1 MNCHSDPERSE
12 WEESPHFVRSATRHQ
27 QRTRLTTSNQQPKVI
42 SDHDQA
48 RDYRLPLFLLSA
60 FVILCDRLSK
70 NAIIHRIRPGYDI
83 KIIPGVFRLS
93 HVLNTGAAFSLLEN
107 APPNAVRIGLIVFS
121 VVAALVVSALLW
133 FTGRKLSLT
142 SVALALILG
151 GALGNLY
158 DRIRFHHVVDFLA
171 VRIVHYNWPD
181 FNVADSC
188 IVIGA
193 CLLLLEIFRPIP
205 HES

>member
-1 MNCHSDPERSE
+1 MNNKTT
-12 WEESPHFVRSATRHQ
+12 ESNLVTNSPDRR
-27 QRTRLTTSNQQPKVI
+27 
-42 SDHDQA
+42 
-48 RDYRLPLFLLSA
+48 PLLLLLSA

-83 KIIPGVFRLS
+83 PIIPGVFRLS
-93 HVLNTGAAFSLLEN
+93 HVINTGAAFSLLEN
-107 APPNAVRIGLIVFS
+107 MPPNGVRIALIAFS
-121 VVAALVVSALLW
+121 VVAVIVVFVMLW
-133 FTGRKLSLT
+133 LTGRALSLT

-158 DRIRFHHVVDFLA
+158 DRIRLHHVVDFLA
-171 VRIVHYNWPD
+171 VRIYHYNWPD

-205 HES
+205 KAS

>member
-1 MNCHSDPERSE
+1 MSLITMPTPTQTETAQPATAAHSKDRRPYL
-12 WEESPHFVRSATRHQ
+12 FLITALVILVD
-27 QRTRLTTSNQQPKVI
+27 RLTK
-42 SDHDQA
+42 
-48 RDYRLPLFLLSA
+48 RW
-60 FVILCDRLSK
+60 
-70 NAIIHRIRPGYDI
+70 IIHRIRPGYT
-83 KIIPGVFRLS
+83 IPVIPHFFRLS

-107 APPNAVRIGLIVFS
+107 LPPNAVRLGLIAFS
-121 VVAALVVSALLW
+121 VFAAVIVFILLW
-133 FTGRKLSLT
+133 RTGRAISLT

-171 VRIVHYNWPD
+171 VRIYHYNWPD

-193 CLLLLEIFRPIP
+193 CLLLLEIFRPQP
-205 HES
+205 TES

>member
-1 MNCHSDPERSE
+1 MTLTAMPTPTHAETPQ
-12 WEESPHFVRSATRHQ
+12 PIAVVRDR
-27 QRTRLTTSNQQPKVI
+27 RPI
-42 SDHDQA
+42 
-48 RDYRLPLFLLSA
+48 LLLITA
-60 FVILCDRLSK
+60 LVILTDRLSK
-70 NAIIHRIRPGYDI
+70 NWIVDRIRPGYDI
-83 KIIPGVFRLS
+83 PIIPGVFRLS

-107 APPNAVRIGLIVFS
+107 LPPNNVRLGLIAFS
-121 VVAALVVSALLW
+121 VIAAIIVFALLW
-133 FTGRKLSLT
+133 RTGRTFTLS

-171 VRIVHYNWPD
+171 VKIVHYNWPD

-193 CLLLLEIFRPIP
+193 CLLLLEIFRPQP
-205 HES
+205 TAS

>member
-1 MNCHSDPERSE
+1 MTLITMPTPPVTDNLQPATIHSPDRRPI
-12 WEESPHFVRSATRHQ
+12 
-27 QRTRLTTSNQQPKVI
+27 L
-42 SDHDQA
+42 
-48 RDYRLPLFLLSA
+48 LLLSA
-60 FVILCDRLSK
+60 LVILADRLSK
-70 NAIIHRIRPGYDI
+70 NWIIHRIRPGYDI

-107 APPNAVRIGLIVFS
+107 LPPNGVRVGLIAFSVAAALIVF
-121 VVAALVVSALLW
+121 ALLW
-133 FTGRKLSLT
+133 RAGRTITLT

-171 VRIVHYNWPD
+171 VRIYHYNWPD

-193 CLLLLEIFRPIP
+193 CLLLLEIFRTQP
-205 HES
+205 SDA

>member
-1 MNCHSDPERSE
+1 MP
-12 WEESPHFVRSATRHQ
+12 
-27 QRTRLTTSNQQPKVI
+27 TTAHAETAQPVVI
-42 SDHDQA
+42 I
-48 RDYRLPLFLLSA
+48 RDRRPILLLITA
-60 FVILCDRLSK
+60 LVILSDRLSK
-70 NAIIHRIRPGYDI
+70 NWIVDRIRPGYDI
-83 KIIPGVFRLS
+83 PIIPGVFRLS

-107 APPNAVRIGLIVFS
+107 LPPNGVRLGLITFS
-121 VVAALVVSALLW
+121 VIAAIIVFTMLW
-133 FTGRKLSLT
+133 RTGRTFTLS

-171 VRIVHYNWPD
+171 VKIYHYNWPD

-193 CLLLLEIFRPIP
+193 GLLLLEIFRPQTTA
-205 HES
+205 S

>member
-1 MNCHSDPERSE
+1 LI
-12 WEESPHFVRSATRHQ
+12 SA
-27 QRTRLTTSNQQPKVI
+27 L
-42 SDHDQA
+42 
-48 RDYRLPLFLLSA
+48 
-60 FVILCDRLSK
+60 VILADRLSK

-83 KIIPGVFRLS
+83 PIIPGIFRLS

-107 APPNAVRIGLIVFS
+107 WPPNAVRLGLIGFS
-121 VVAALVVSALLW
+121 VFAAIVVFVLLW
-133 FTGRKLSLT
+133 STGRTLTLT

-171 VRIVHYNWPD
+171 VRIYHYNWPD

-193 CLLLLEIFRPIP
+193 CLLLLEIFRPQ
-205 HES
+205 HHAS

>member
-1 MNCHSDPERSE
+1 MSLITMPTPTQTETAPPAPAAHSKDRRP
-12 WEESPHFVRSATRHQ
+12 
-27 QRTRLTTSNQQPKVI
+27 
-42 SDHDQA
+42 
-48 RDYRLPLFLLSA
+48 YLFLITAL
-60 FVILCDRLSK
+60 VILADRVTK
-70 NAIIHRIRPGYDI
+70 NLIIHRIRPGYT
-83 KIIPGVFRLS
+83 IPVIPHFFRLS

-107 APPNAVRIGLIVFS
+107 LPPNAVRLGLIAFS
-121 VVAALVVSALLW
+121 VFAAVIVFILLW
-133 FTGRKLSLT
+133 RTGRTLSLT

-171 VRIVHYNWPD
+171 VRIYHYNWPD

-193 CLLLLEIFRPIP
+193 CLLLLEIFRPQP
-205 HES
+205 TES

>member
-1 MNCHSDPERSE
+1 MTLITMPTHPATDNLQPATSN
-12 WEESPHFVRSATRHQ
+12 SPDRRPILFLITALVILAD
-27 QRTRLTTSNQQPKVI
+27 RLT
-42 SDHDQA
+42 
-48 RDYRLPLFLLSA
+48 
-60 FVILCDRLSK
+60 K
-70 NAIIHRIRPGYDI
+70 NAIVHRIRPGFTI
-83 KIIPGVFRLS
+83 PVIPGFFHLS

-107 APPNAVRIGLIVFS
+107 LPPNAVRLGLIAFS
-121 VVAALVVSALLW
+121 VFAAVIVFILLW
-133 FTGRKLSLT
+133 RTGRALTLT

-171 VRIVHYNWPD
+171 VRIYHYNWPD

-193 CLLLLEIFRPIP
+193 CLLLLEIFRPEP
-205 HES
+205 AQSSAH

>member
-1 MNCHSDPERSE
+1 MSLVTMPTSDTDNLQPATVT
-12 WEESPHFVRSATRHQ
+12 SPDRRPW
-27 QRTRLTTSNQQPKVI
+27 L
-42 SDHDQA
+42 
-48 RDYRLPLFLLSA
+48 LLLSA
-60 FVILCDRLSK
+60 LVVLADRLSK
-70 NAIIHRIRPGYDI
+70 NWIIHRIRPGYDI
-83 KIIPGVFRLS
+83 PVIPGVFRLS

-107 APPNAVRIGLIVFS
+107 LPPNSVRLGLITFS
-121 VVAALVVSALLW
+121 VIAAIIVFAMLW
-133 FTGRKLSLT
+133 RTGRALSPT

-171 VRIVHYNWPD
+171 VKIYHYNWPD

-193 CLLLLEIFRPIP
+193 CLLLLEIFRPQP
-205 HES
+205 TAS

>member
-1 MNCHSDPERSE
+1 M
-12 WEESPHFVRSATRHQ
+12 T
-27 QRTRLTTSNQQPKVI
+27 LTTMPTPTQTET
-42 SDHDQA
+42 A
-48 RDYRLPLFLLSA
+48 RLAITTPDRRPILLLLSA
-60 FVILCDRLSK
+60 IVILFDRLSK
-70 NAIIHRIRPGYDI
+70 NWIVHRIRPGYDI
-83 KIIPGVFRLS
+83 PIIPGVFRLS

-107 APPNAVRIGLIVFS
+107 MNPNAVRIGLITFS
-121 VVAALVVSALLW
+121 VIAAIIVFVLLW
-133 FTGRKLSLT
+133 RTGRAITLT

-171 VRIVHYNWPD
+171 VRIYHYNWPD

-193 CLLLLEIFRPIP
+193 CLLLLEIFQP
-205 HES
+205 HSQPS